1 MLIKESQLRAII
13 KEELLREEKARLDE
27 SVKEAFQD
35 FMQDT
40 KNMGLK
46 NALKLTLKALVM
58 GSALGG
64 GAAHA
69 GEFHDAANRGNK
81 ERLEQVKRSE
91 EELLKAYK
99 LVRDT
104 KSANQ
109 QEKDLKE
116 FTKLTQ
122 KLMDIGLKKE
132 KLMLLAKEKNASDE
146 KINDLAN
153 EVIDNSQKI
162 DEVINL
168 SRKEGDGLKAAIKLA
183 KKHLASY
190 K

>member
-13 KEELLREEKARLDE
+13 REELLREEKERLNE
-27 SVKEAFQD
+27 SIKETFKD

-46 NALKLTLKALVM
+46 NALKLTFQALVM
-58 GSALGG
+58 GGALSG

-69 GEFHDAANRGNK
+69 GKLFNAANRYNK
-81 ERLEQVKRSE
+81 ELMKKTKKSE
-91 EELLKAYK
+91 EQLIDAYEITYNTKAADGK
-99 LVRDT
+99 
-104 KSANQ
+104 
-109 QEKDLKE
+109 EKDLKE
-116 FTKLTQ
+116 WTILIQ

-132 KLMLLAKEKNASDE
+132 KTMLLAKKNNASDE
-146 KINDLAN
+146 KINDLGN
-153 EVIDNSQKI
+153 EVIANSNKTK
-162 DEVINL
+162 EVIDL
-168 SRKEGDGLKAAIKLA
+168 ARKEGGGLKASIELA

>member
-13 KEELLREEKARLDE
+13 REELLREEKARLDE
-27 SVKEAFQD
+27 SAKEVFQD

-69 GEFHDAANRGNK
+69 GDLYDAANKGNE
-81 ERLEQVKRSE
+81 ERLKKVEECE
-91 EELLKAYK
+91 EELITAYR
-99 LVRDT
+99 LARDT
-104 KSANQ
+104 KSADQ
-109 QEKDLKE
+109 EEKDLIE

-122 KLMDIGLKKE
+122 KLMNIGLKKE

-146 KINDLAN
+146 KINALAN
-153 EVIDNSQKI
+153 EVIANSQKT

>member
-13 KEELLREEKARLDE
+13 REELLREEKKRLNE
-27 SVKEAFQD
+27 SVKETFED

-46 NALKLTLKALVM
+46 NAFKLTLKALVM

-69 GEFHDAANRGNK
+69 GDLHTAANQGNV
-81 ERLEQVKRSE
+81 ERIEKIESGRKQLIKAFRLVSE
-91 EELLKAYK
+91 TE
-99 LVRDT
+99 
-104 KSANQ
+104 SANQ

-116 FTKLTQ
+116 FTRLTQ

-132 KLMLLAKEKNASDE
+132 KLMLLAKDKNASDE

-153 EVIDNSQKI
+153 EVIINSQQI
-162 DEVINL
+162 EEVINL
-168 SRKEGDGLKAAIKLA
+168 CKKEGGGIKAAIKLA

-190 K
+190 N

>member
-13 KEELLREEKARLDE
+13 REELLREEKARLDE
-27 SVKEAFQD
+27 SVKAAFQD

-69 GEFHDAANRGNK
+69 GDLHKVVNK
-81 ERLEQVKRSE
+81 GSEKRMEQLKRNE
-91 EELLKAYK
+91 EELIRAYRLANETKAA
-99 LVRDT
+99 D
-104 KSANQ
+104 Q
-109 QEKDLKE
+109 EEKDLKE

-122 KLMDIGLKKE
+122 KLIDIGLKKE

-153 EVIDNSQKI
+153 EVIINGQKLEEI
-162 DEVINL
+162 VNL
-168 SRKEGDGLKAAIKLA
+168 SRKEGGLKAAIKLA